1 MSYLIFIA
9 FDGTPGHLHHPCKD
23 MLAVQLLQQLDH
35 TLMEQE
41 SPTITE
47 LVLHF
52 LEMDTI
58 VLLNSSKILP
68 LHSKKVIQLNSDREV
83 GQVNIEKQ
91 NNVVNQVLEIMTRDE
106 EK

>member
-1 MSYLIFIA
+1 MA

-35 TLMEQE
+35 TLMELE

-47 LVLHF
+47 LVLEVHF

>member
-1 MSYLIFIA
+1 M
-9 FDGTPGHLHHPCKD
+9 GTSGHLHHPCKD
-23 MLAVQLLQQLDH
+23 MLAVQLLQQLGH
-35 TLMEQE
+35 TLMELE

-58 VLLNSSKILP
+58 VLLNSSKISP